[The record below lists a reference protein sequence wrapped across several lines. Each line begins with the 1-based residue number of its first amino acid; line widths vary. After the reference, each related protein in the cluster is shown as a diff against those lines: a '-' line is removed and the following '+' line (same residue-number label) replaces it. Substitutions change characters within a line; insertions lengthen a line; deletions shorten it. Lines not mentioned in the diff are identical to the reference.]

1 MMNGPLHPLE
11 KRLLKALEQKR
22 MCTIEEVSNESGL
35 SLDQTRR
42 AVEWLKSKDM
52 LQISVDR
59 VKKVSLDIEGVKA
72 LDKGLPERRLVDKLM
87 QLGGETTLENLKNSF
102 DTSFQ
107 EFSVAF
113 GNSKRR
119 GWITVQTVN
128 GQQLIKLGKAEET
141 TDEEQL
147 LKKLL
152 ESKNIETLGKTDIL
166 TLSNLKKRPQFITIK
181 EKTITKISITRKG
194 LETTRTIDSVEDLN
208 ALTPSLLATGK
219 WKGHALRPIN
229 VESPPPPIYSGKKH
243 PVQRFIDEVRE
254 IFVVLGF
261 EEIDGPIIQPS
272 FWNFD
277 ALFIPQDH
285 PAREMQDTF
294 YISNLKLD
302 IIDDEESV
310 KKVSKVHQDGWETGS
325 TGWGYNWSLDKSK
338 EMVLRTHTTAVTVKY
353 LAEFKPN
360 EKRVF
365 SVGRVFRNEKT
376 SFKHL
381 DEFHQIE
388 GIAVGEKVSLRDLMG
403 LLSSFYSKLGLK
415 KVKFWPTFFPYT
427 EPSIQSMVYF
437 ENLGKWV
444 ELCGMGILRPEVTL
458 PLGVKNPVLA
468 WGGGLERLVMLRHNI
483 VDIRDLY
490 SNNIGWLRRL
500 PLCQ

>member
-1 MMNGPLHPLE
+1 
-11 KRLLKALEQKR
+11 
-22 MCTIEEVSNESGL
+22 
-35 SLDQTRR
+35 
-42 AVEWLKSKDM
+42 
-52 LQISVDR
+52 
-59 VKKVSLDIEGVKA
+59 
-72 LDKGLPERRLVDKLM
+72 
-87 QLGGETTLENLKNSF
+87 
-102 DTSFQ
+102 
-107 EFSVAF
+107 
-113 GNSKRR
+113 
-119 GWITVQTVN
+119 
-128 GQQLIKLGKAEET
+128 
-141 TDEEQL
+141 
-147 LKKLL
+147 
-152 ESKNIETLGKTDIL
+152 
-166 TLSNLKKRPQFITIK
+166 
-181 EKTITKISITRKG
+181 
-194 LETTRTIDSVEDLN
+194 
-208 ALTPSLLATGK
+208 
-219 WKGHALRPIN
+219 
-229 VESPPPPIYSGKKH
+229 
-243 PVQRFIDEVRE
+243 
-254 IFVVLGF
+254 
-261 EEIDGPIIQPS
+261 
-272 FWNFD
+272 
-277 ALFIPQDH
+277 
-285 PAREMQDTF
+285 MQDTF